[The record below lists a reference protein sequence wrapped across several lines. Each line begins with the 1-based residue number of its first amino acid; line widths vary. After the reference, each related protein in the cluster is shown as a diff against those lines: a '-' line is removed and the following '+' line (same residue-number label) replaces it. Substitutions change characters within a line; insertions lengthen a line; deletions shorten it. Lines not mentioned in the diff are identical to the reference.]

1 MNDGTAYLKAISAAF
16 AGDYEAAYPQLA
28 SRGGLNEVLLL
39 LCMERNATALN
50 KCNDLMAGG
59 EYNDNAKFWYIHAV
73 CANRTEDIFTAMTS
87 LEMALM
93 LDPSLEE
100 TARLDSDAMDI
111 IDLIRPPEGESQTD
125 I

>member
-1 MNDGTAYLKAISAAF
+1 M
-16 AGDYEAAYPQLA
+16 
-28 SRGGLNEVLLL
+28 
-39 LCMERNATALN
+39 AT
-50 KCNDLMAGG
+50 G
-59 EYNDNAKFWYIHAV
+59 EYNENAKFWYVHAV

-111 IDLIRPPEGESQTD
+111 VDLIRPPLDGTQTEY
-125 I
+125 